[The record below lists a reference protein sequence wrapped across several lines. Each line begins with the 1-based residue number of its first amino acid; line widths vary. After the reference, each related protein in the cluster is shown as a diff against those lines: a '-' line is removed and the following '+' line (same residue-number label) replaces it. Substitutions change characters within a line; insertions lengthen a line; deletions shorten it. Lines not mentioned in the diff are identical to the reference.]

1 MKNRT
6 KAFLLSIVIGG
17 ILIYYNYS
25 KFGITDVFEA
35 FKNFTPT
42 LLLTYAS
49 AVILIELFL
58 VVRWNIILNSFKL
71 KVPFHNL
78 FLYRMSGYAV
88 GYLSPQ
94 AHIGGEPVR
103 ALLLKRHNIKFKKGI
118 STVLIDKSMQI
129 TTDVL
134 FATLGAFSLI
144 LHFSISRKTTALII
158 GFILAWVLLLIFYFY
173 CMIKKKPFFSAVLN
187 LKVLK
192 KFKSMRKLKKDVLE
206 VEHIIHTFYV
216 EHRKSFL
223 KVVFINLFLY
233 TLMVIEYSSAIALF
247 GFTPSF
253 YTTFIVMGGV
263 AFSYSFPVPM
273 ALGVLETAQVS
284 ALGILDLNKAIG
296 LSISILVR
304 LKDVMRTLIGGL
316 SLFYYGMSL
325 GLIWKQI
332 KGKKNAE
339 QTK

>member
-1 MKNRT
+1 MKHRT
-6 KAFLLSIVIGG
+6 KAFLFSTLIGVI
-17 ILIYYNYS
+17 LLYYNYS
-25 KFGITDVFEA
+25 KFGVINVFEA
-35 FKNFTPT
+35 FKNFTPAVF
-42 LLLTYAS
+42 LIYAS
-49 AVILIELFL
+49 AVIIIELFL
-58 VVRWNIILNSFKL
+58 VVRWNVVLNAFKL

-103 ALLLKRHNIKFKKGI
+103 ALLLKRHGIKFKKGI

-129 TTDVL
+129 TTDLL
-134 FATLGAFSLI
+134 FATFGAILLF
-144 LHFSISRKTTALII
+144 LHFSISRKIGVLII
-158 GFILAWVLLLIFYFY
+158 GFILAWVLLLAFYFY
-173 CMIKKKPFFSAVLN
+173 CMIKEKPFFSAILN
-187 LKVLK
+187 WRLLKR
-192 KFKSMRKLKKDVLE
+192 FKSLRKLKKEVLE

-216 EHRKSFL
+216 EHRRSFL
-223 KVVFINLFLY
+223 KVVLINLFLY

-247 GFTPSF
+247 GFTPNF
-253 YTTFIVMGGV
+253 YTTFIIMGGV

-316 SLFYYGMSL
+316 SLLYYGMSF
-325 GLIWKQI
+325 GLIWRQI
-332 KGKKNAE
+332 KERKNAK